1 MIKLSVVVP
10 VYNMA
15 ADGKLAYCLDSLV
28 NQTLEAGSF
37 EIIAVDDCS
46 TDDSWDVLRVYEEKY
61 PDRFIAIHSDKNHH
75 QGGAKNIGL
84 ARAKGEWIGF
94 IDSDDWVVPDYYER
108 LIGKAEETGADMVG
122 CDYCLTG
129 EHSFK
134 VGEIVHNNNFE
145 QTGVMD
151 REKYKKLL
159 IETGSL
165 VVKVYKR
172 YLILG
177 DYQPG
182 TRDKLDIFPEDIF
195 YEDNAV
201 SNTWMTRSKHFEYI
215 QEPLYFYYQHNASTV
230 HSISKKNLE
239 DRMVAGRMI
248 VSEAKNGGYFED
260 FHSEIE
266 FQYTVLFYVNTLFS
280 AMPRKYKISGCYSFC
295 KALGKEMKET
305 FPDFQNNPYYLEKV
319 HPEERKLIGFQM
331 KSHLFFYVYYR
342 LLWFYRDLR
351 SSLSGRN

>member
-1 MIKLSVVVP
+1 VKLSVIVP

-15 ADGKLAYCLDSLV
+15 DGGRLEYCLDSLV
-28 NQTLEAGSF
+28 SQSLEEGSY

-46 TDDSWDVLRVYEEKY
+46 TDDSYEILKRYQEKY
-61 PDRFIAIHSDKNHH
+61 PDRFIAVHSEKNHH

-84 ARAKGEWIGF
+84 AMAKGEWLGF
-94 IDSDDWVVPDYYER
+94 IDADDWVVPDYYER
-108 LIGKAEETGADMVG
+108 LLKKAQDTGADMVG
-122 CDYCLTG
+122 CDYNLTF

-134 VGEIVHNNNFE
+134 VGEVVHNNNKE

-151 REKYKKLL
+151 HDKYKKLL
-159 IETGSL
+159 LETGSL

-172 YLILG
+172 ELILG
-177 DYQPG
+177 DYKPG
-182 TRDKLDIFPEDIF
+182 TREKLDVFPEDIF

-201 SNTWMTRSKHFEYI
+201 GNTWMIRARHFEYI
-215 QEPLYFYYQHNASTV
+215 EEPLYYYYQHDASTV

-239 DRMVAGRMI
+239 DRMTAGRMI
-248 VSEAKNGGYFED
+248 LSEARDNGYFDEYKK
-260 FHSEIE
+260 EIE

-280 AMPRKYKISGCYSFC
+280 AMPKKYKVKDCYNFT

-305 FPDFQNNPYYLEKV
+305 FPDFQKNLYYQEKI
-319 HPEERKLIGFQM
+319 HPEEKKLIGLQM
-331 KSHLFFYVYYR
+331 KSHLFFYIYYR

-351 SSLSGRN
+351 SGRKK